1 MGRATNVSFGPGAL
15 PIVTWRVGA
24 ACRIAAR
31 RLPRP
36 NPTLMIA
43 PIFSFML
50 SAAPIWSKSLSIYD
64 PLHERLSSLHVTTVR
79 MSFTD
84 IEEIIGQDLPP
95 SSRKYPAWWGNN
107 DQGGKRH
114 SSAWLNAGWR
124 TEDLALE
131 MEEVSFVR
139 ISEPT
144 PPTIF
149 GAGIA
154 TSLTADWV
162 PSGDVKLSQDGKL
175 AFPDV
180 PKEAGVY
187 RFRLSGEEK
196 SRCYIGESAN
206 LRGRFGSYRNPG
218 STQATNLRLNALML
232 EHLEAGGAIGLDLIT
247 QIGALTQGNF
257 KKERSL
263 SDKAVRRLL
272 EQAAIVADD
281 ATEIESLNR

>member
-1 MGRATNVSFGPGAL
+1 MTTSHPDR
-15 PIVTWRVGA
+15 
-24 ACRIAAR
+24 
-31 RLPRP
+31 
-36 NPTLMIA
+36 TLTIA
-43 PIFSFML
+43 PMFSLML
-50 SAAPIWSKSLSIYD
+50 IHLDWSKSLSIYD
-64 PLHERLSSLHVTTVR
+64 PLRERLSSLHVTTVR

-84 IEEIIGQDLPP
+84 IEEIIGQGLPP
-95 SSRKYPAWWGNN
+95 SSRKYSAWWGNN

-114 SSAWLNAGWR
+114 SAAWLKAGWR
-124 TEDLALE
+124 TEGLALE

-139 ISEPT
+139 ITEPT
-144 PPTIF
+144 LPTVF

-154 TSLTADWV
+154 TSLTAEWLT
-162 PSGDVKLSQDGKL
+162 SGEVILSQDGKL

-180 PKEAGVY
+180 PKKAGVY
-187 RFRLSGEEK
+187 RFRITAEET

-206 LRGRFGSYRNPG
+206 LRVRFHSYRNPG
-218 STQATNLRLNALML
+218 PTQATNLRLNALML

-247 QIGALTQGNF
+247 QIGALTQGNS
-257 KKERSL
+257 KQERSL

>member
-1 MGRATNVSFGPGAL
+1 M
-15 PIVTWRVGA
+15 
-24 ACRIAAR
+24 
-31 RLPRP
+31 
-36 NPTLMIA
+36 
-43 PIFSFML
+43 
-50 SAAPIWSKSLSIYD
+50 SIYD
-64 PLHERLSSLHVTTVR
+64 PLRERLSSQHVTTVR

-84 IEEIIGQDLPP
+84 IEEIIGRGLPP

-114 SSAWLNAGWR
+114 SSSWLNAGWR

-139 ISEPT
+139 MNEPS

-154 TSLTADWV
+154 VSLAADWV
-162 PSGDVKLSQDGKL
+162 PSGEVTLSQEGKL
-175 AFPDV
+175 AFPEV

-187 RFRLSGEEK
+187 RFRFSSEEK

-206 LRGRFGSYRNPG
+206 LRGRFGFYRNPG
-218 STQATNLRLNALML
+218 ATQATNLRINALML
-232 EHLEAGGAIGLDLIT
+232 EHLGEGGVIGLDLIT
-247 QIGALTQGNF
+247 QIGALMQGSF
-257 KKERSL
+257 KKPGSL